1 MKEEYEP
8 DWGGDDPA
16 TPGTS
21 PGTPPRTQPGCWD
34 DAPYWIAGRL
44 FLDEVDDDQNGEMT
58 HWNIETGS
66 QQQVWP
72 SEMSEKAISFK
83 GSDGAH
89 VAVLV
94 REFALD
100 HMQECKASDVID
112 KIFLN
117 GLVLQE
123 ARAYERRHRGSNRKY
138 DEHLRVTNGYH
149 KKKRDYMARLGYTP
163 TQIEEEEGSPDP
175 TEYVKMVH
183 ENEGHLARFNARI
196 FYVAKFKEDD
206 WLCVSEEQQKITLL
220 LRLLR
225 LSHDIMGKRAV
236 SHISNALAY
245 WKAKA
250 DGIWIPGYQPQTVY
264 MPLTFAEMQEAQGWI
279 TIPEHQRGKETLGP
293 SASIG
298 NIIFRLPVP

>member
-1 MKEEYEP
+1 MLTPARGISPKAERPPSFPIKLVKEEYEP

-44 FLDEVDDDQNGEMT
+44 FLDEVDDDQNGEMM

-183 ENEGHLARFNARI
+183 ENEGHLARFNARV
-196 FYVAKFKEDD
+196 FYVAKHK
-206 WLCVSEEQQKITLL
+206 WG
-220 LRLLR
+220 RLAMLF
-225 LSHDIMGKRAV
+225 GRA
-236 SHISNALAY
+236 
-245 WKAKA
+245 AKDSVA
-250 DGIWIPGYQPQTVY
+250 IAAAPLESRHHGQTCGV
-264 MPLTFAEMQEAQGWI
+264 A
-279 TIPEHQRGKETLGP
+279 HQ
-293 SASIG
+293 
-298 NIIFRLPVP
+298 